1 MKKTIAELRRQE
13 AVKLAHFKNPQPTDK
28 DIADAV
34 SLMNA
39 FYRLCGGL
47 DRLSYLENDERTYN
61 RTSTKR
67 LSAQLSQ
74 RCKKLEQRFAKYG
87 LVMTFCGHLPSIGVC
102 DANGAFFEK
111 INRYFYD

>member
-1 MKKTIAELRRQE
+1 MKTIAELRRQE
-13 AVKLAHFKNPQPTDK
+13 AVKLAHFKNPQPTNQ

-61 RTSTKR
+61 RASTR
-67 LSAQLSQ
+67 YLREQVSQ
-74 RCKKLEQRFAKYG
+74 RGDKLKRRFAEYG
-87 LVMTFCGHLPSIGVC
+87 LVLTFCGHLPSIGVC
-102 DANGAFFEK
+102 DANGAFTEK
-111 INRYFYD
+111 INRYFYN

>member
-1 MKKTIAELRRQE
+1 MKQTIAELRRQE
-13 AVKLAHFKNPQPTDK
+13 AVKLAHYKNPHPTNQ
-28 DIADAV
+28 DIDDAV

-47 DRLSYLENDERTYN
+47 DRLAYLENDERTYN
-61 RTSTKR
+61 RASTR
-67 LSAQLSQ
+67 NLREQMSQ
-74 RCKKLEQRFAKYG
+74 RGKKLEQRFAEYG
-87 LVMTFCGHLPSIGVC
+87 LVLTFCGHLPSIGIC

>member
-13 AVKLAHFKNPQPTDK
+13 AVKLAHFKNPQPTNQ

-47 DRLSYLENDERTYN
+47 DRLSYLENDPKMCN
-61 RTSTKR
+61 RSSTK
-67 LSAQLSQ
+67 QLSEQ
-74 RCKKLEQRFAKYG
+74 MMKRYENLKQRFAAYG
-87 LVMTFCGHLPSIGVC
+87 LTLSFCGHLPSIGVC
-102 DANGAFFEK
+102 DANGAFYEK
-111 INRYFYD
+111 ISRYFYE

>member
-1 MKKTIAELRRQE
+1 MKTIAELRRQE

-61 RTSTKR
+61 RASTR
-67 LSAQLSQ
+67 YLREQVSQ
-74 RCKKLEQRFAKYG
+74 RGDKLQRRFAEYG

-102 DANGAFFEK
+102 DANGAFTEK
-111 INRYFYD
+111 INRYFYR

>member
-1 MKKTIAELRRQE
+1 MKTIAELRRQE
-13 AVKLAHFKNPQPTDK
+13 AVKLAHFKNPQPTNQ

-61 RTSTKR
+61 RASTR
-67 LSAQLSQ
+67 YLREQVSQ
-74 RCKKLEQRFAKYG
+74 RGDKLKRRFAEYG
-87 LVMTFCGHLPSIGVC
+87 LVLTFCGHLPSIGVC
-102 DANGAFFEK
+102 DANDAFTEK
-111 INRYFYD
+111 INRYFYR